1 MDFSVILQSPPVRAL
16 VQENALDRMF
26 RDALFPAQMYRGE
39 VDNAEKW
46 EANVGDNKTFTGAG
60 LIPVDT
66 RPLIPGQ
73 DPLPQ
78 DYQMEQ
84 WPATMTK
91 WGTSIDTNMPTSYV
105 AAANK
110 LAKDTQQIGLNA
122 GQTLNR
128 VCRQRLFNAAEYGWT
143 VADGAQSSVT
153 TLRVKRINGFTRSR
167 RPDLTA
173 GSPVRYDFVS
183 STNPLPI
190 SVVHS
195 GTPTAVNVIG
205 FTPDVAGDE
214 IGTGTLTLD
223 AAVTVSDRDPVL
235 SSTRTFRTLSG
246 GGNTVDALGAGTDIL
261 HLADV
266 RTAVKRMRDMSVP
279 PTGDGYYHFHL
290 DPTQNTQLFAD
301 NEVQRLNVGR
311 AGDSDMYAEMEI
323 GRLLGCIFYENPENP
338 QFGNVTGGSTATF
351 SAKDP
356 IAGELWTLGNT
367 STGSPIHRALII
379 GREAF
384 NEYYAPTGGEMI
396 SEAGVQG
403 RVETGARIVNNGIE
417 LEVERIQMIIRAP
430 QDRLQENVAQTW
442 KFLGD
447 FVVRTDGATG
457 DAAQYKRVGAV
468 LSTE

>member
-26 RDALFPAQMYRGE
+26 RDALFPAQQYRGE

-110 LAKDTQQIGLNA
+110 LAKDTQQIGLNS

-128 VCRQRLFNAAEYGWT
+128 VCRQRLFNASDFGWT
-143 VADGAQSSVT
+143 VADTAQNSVT
-153 TLRVKRINGFTRSR
+153 TLRVKRLNGFTRSR
-167 RPDLTA
+167 RPDLAA
-173 GSPVRYDFVS
+173 GSPVRYDLV
-183 STNPLPI
+183 TTNNPLPI
-190 SVVHS
+190 TVIHS
-195 GTPTAVNVIG
+195 GTPSTVNVTG
-205 FTPDVAGDE
+205 FTPDTAGDE
-214 IGTGTLTLD
+214 IGPGTLTVD
-223 AAVTVSDRDPVL
+223 TAVTVSDRDPVL

-246 GGNTVDALGAGTDIL
+246 GGNATDALAAGTDIL

-290 DPTQNTQLFAD
+290 DPTGNSQLFAD
-301 NEVQRLNVGR
+301 NEVQRLNIGR
-311 AGDSDMYAEMEI
+311 ANDSDMYAEMSI
-323 GRLLGCIFYENPENP
+323 GKLLGCIFYENTENP

-356 IAGELWTLGNT
+356 IASELWSNGSA
-367 STGSPIHRALII
+367 STGSPVHRALII

-384 NEYYAPTGGEMI
+384 NEYYAPTGQEMI

-403 RVETGARIVNNGIE
+403 RVETGARVVNNGIE
-417 LEVERIQMIIRAP
+417 MEVERIQMIIRAP

-457 DAAQYKRVGAV
+457 DAAQYKRLGVV
-468 LSTE
+468 CHTE

>member
-26 RDALFPAQMYRGE
+26 RDSLFPEQMYRAE
-39 VDNAEKW
+39 VDGGEKW
-46 EANVGDNKTFTGAG
+46 EANVGDNKTFSGAG

-84 WPATMTK
+84 WTATMTK
-91 WGTSIDTNMPTSYV
+91 WGTSIDTNMPTAYV

-110 LAKDTQQIGLNA
+110 LTKDTQQIALNA

-128 VCRQRLFNAAEYGWT
+128 VCRQRLFNAAESGWT

-153 TLRVKRINGFTRSR
+153 TLRVKRLNGFTRAR
-167 RPDLTA
+167 RPDLAA
-173 GSPVRYDFVS
+173 GSPVRLDVVS
-183 STNPLPI
+183 TLNPLAI
-190 SVVHS
+190 TYVHS
-195 GTPTAVNVIG
+195 GTTTAVNVTG
-205 FTPDVAGDE
+205 FTPDTSGDE
-214 IGTGTLTLD
+214 LGPGTITLD

-235 SSTRTFRTLSG
+235 ASTRTFRTISG
-246 GGNTVDALGAGTDIL
+246 GGNATDALAAGTDIL

-279 PTGDGYYHFHL
+279 PTSDGYYHFHL
-290 DPTQNTQLFAD
+290 DPTGNSQLFAD
-301 NEVQRLNVGR
+301 NEVQRLNIGR
-311 AGDSDMYAEMEI
+311 LDSDWYAEMQI
-323 GRLLGCIFYENPENP
+323 GRLMNCIFYENPENP
-338 QFGNVTGGSTATF
+338 QFGNVTGGTTATF

-356 IAGELWTLGNT
+356 ITGELWSNGSAT
-367 STGSPIHRALII
+367 TGSPVHRALII

-384 NEYYAPTGGEMI
+384 NEYYADTGALI
-396 SEAGVQG
+396 TEAGVQG
-403 RVETGARIVNNGIE
+403 RVEQGARVVNNGIE
-417 LEVERIQMIIRAP
+417 MEVERIQMIIRAP

-442 KFLGD
+442 KFMGD
-447 FVVRTDGATG
+447 FVVRTDSATG
-457 DAAQYKRVGAV
+457 DAAAYKRVGTV
-468 LSTE
+468 LHTE

>member
-26 RDALFPAQMYRGE
+26 RDALFPAQMFRGE

-73 DPLPQ
+73 DPQPQ

-110 LAKDTQQIGLNA
+110 LSKDTQQIGLNA

-128 VCRQRLFNAAEYGWT
+128 VCRQRLFNAGDFGWT
-143 VADGAQSSVT
+143 VADGNQSSVT
-153 TLRVKRINGFTRSR
+153 TLRVKRLNGFTRAR
-167 RPDLTA
+167 RPDLSA
-173 GSPVRYDFVS
+173 GSPVRYDLV
-183 STNPLPI
+183 STNNPLSI
-190 SVVHS
+190 TVIHS
-195 GTPTAVNVIG
+195 GTPSTVNVTG
-205 FTPDVAGDE
+205 FTPDTSGDE
-214 IGTGTLTLD
+214 IGPGTITVD
-223 AAVTVSDRDPVL
+223 AAVTVTDRDPVL

-246 GGNTVDALGAGTDIL
+246 GGNATDALSAGTDIL

-279 PTGDGYYHFHL
+279 PLGDGYYHFHL
-290 DPTQNTQLFAD
+290 DPTGNSQLFAD
-301 NEVQRLNVGR
+301 NEVQRLNIGR
-311 AGDSDMYAEMEI
+311 LDSDMYAEAQI
-323 GRLLGCIFYENPENP
+323 GRLMGCIFYENPENP
-338 QFGNVTGGSTATF
+338 QVGNVPGGSTATF
-351 SAKDP
+351 QQKDP
-356 IAGELWTLGNT
+356 IAGELWSNGSA
-367 STGSPIHRALII
+367 STGVPVHRALII

-384 NEYYAPTGGEMI
+384 NEYYAPTGQEMI

-403 RVETGARIVNNGIE
+403 RVESGARVVNNGIE

-457 DAAQYKRVGAV
+457 DASQYKRVGV
-468 LSTE
+468 VCHSE